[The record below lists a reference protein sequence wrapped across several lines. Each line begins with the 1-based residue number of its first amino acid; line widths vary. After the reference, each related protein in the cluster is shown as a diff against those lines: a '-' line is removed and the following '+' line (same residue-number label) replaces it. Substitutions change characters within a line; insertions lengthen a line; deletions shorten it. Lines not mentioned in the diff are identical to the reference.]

1 MSYGYEED
9 NEYGWTICEAYG
21 NEVYVPCEKRFEGD
35 LEFGI
40 CLKTSPAL
48 SWLQP

>member
-21 NEVYVPCEKRFEGD
+21 NEVYVGD
-35 LEFGI
+35 NL
-40 CLKTSPAL
+40 
-48 SWLQP
+48 